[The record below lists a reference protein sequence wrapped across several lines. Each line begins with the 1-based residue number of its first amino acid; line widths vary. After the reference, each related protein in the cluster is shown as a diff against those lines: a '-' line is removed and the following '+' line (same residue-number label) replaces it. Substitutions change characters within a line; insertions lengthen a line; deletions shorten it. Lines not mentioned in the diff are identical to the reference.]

1 MVYNSILLDVFNL
14 SYRKQGIPQNATPID
29 IANHMISFIEGDVK
43 SHLADNG
50 NIYLLYDPIPELFST
65 DLKVSK
71 NFRFTTERQEICPS
85 YKASRVGKPEVIEAV
100 KLVKKYYTFRGE
112 NIKTCISKFL
122 EADDFVEDIVNKET
136 GKIALVS
143 NDKDWARYIS
153 DSVDMINKD
162 FGKPYSVSE
171 YFKEYGMMP
180 TIASVTFRKAIY
192 GDSSDEV
199 KPISS
204 IKKIKFYCDFD
215 QVVHNFLVDISTKK
229 IELQELMKYI
239 RNTNSTE
246 IVTMK
251 EARTPFQEF
260 LYTLYTAD
268 LPIHYE
274 ISPVDLLINNVRVI
288 ESRCKDADKYISCKK
303 IDEKVNTLLDVT
315 LGRVGTKKKVSFG
328 KIKI

>member
-14 SYRKQGIPQNATPID
+14 SYRKQGISQNSTPID
-29 IANHMISFIEGDVK
+29 IANHMISYIEGDIK
-43 SHLADNG
+43 SHLATDG
-50 NIYLLYDPIPELFST
+50 NIYLLYDPIPELFHT

-71 NFRFTTERQEICPS
+71 NFRFTTERQDICPS

-100 KLVKKYYTFRGE
+100 KLLKKYYMFRGE
-112 NIKTCISKFL
+112 KIKTCISKFL
-122 EADDFVEDIVNKET
+122 EADDFVEDILKKES

-162 FGKPYSVSE
+162 FNKPYSTTE

-180 TIASVTFRKAIY
+180 TIASVTFRKAIF
-192 GDSSDEV
+192 GDASDEI

-215 QVVHNFLVDISTKK
+215 QICHNFLVDISTKNIPLK
-229 IELQELMKYI
+229 ELTNYI
-239 RNTNSTE
+239 RNTNSGD

-251 EARTPFQEF
+251 EARSPFQEF
-260 LYTLYTAD
+260 LYTLYVAD

-274 ISPVDLLINNVRVI
+274 IHPVDLLMNNIRVI
-288 ESRCKDADKYISCKK
+288 ESRCKDADKYISWKK
-303 IDEKVNTLLDVT
+303 EDEKVNKLLDVT
-315 LGRVGTKKKVSFG
+315 LGRVGVKKKVSFG
-328 KIKI
+328 KIKV